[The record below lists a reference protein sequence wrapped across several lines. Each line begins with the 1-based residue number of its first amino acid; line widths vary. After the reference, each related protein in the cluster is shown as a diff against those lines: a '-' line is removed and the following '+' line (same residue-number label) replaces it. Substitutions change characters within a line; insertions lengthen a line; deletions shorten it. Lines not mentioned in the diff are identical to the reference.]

1 MPHVVQVRMGHT
13 LDGQH
18 ETTTPYAKPQ
28 ELEWRDA
35 ALRHCQRKMLAGH
48 CRHATT
54 ASGIIIDRN
63 QTHVHLGVIE
73 MSPLAPILQD

>member
-48 CRHATT
+48 YRRAIIV
-54 ASGIIIDRN
+54 SGI
-63 QTHVHLGVIE
+63 VIHDN
-73 MSPLAPILQD
+73 MNRTYT